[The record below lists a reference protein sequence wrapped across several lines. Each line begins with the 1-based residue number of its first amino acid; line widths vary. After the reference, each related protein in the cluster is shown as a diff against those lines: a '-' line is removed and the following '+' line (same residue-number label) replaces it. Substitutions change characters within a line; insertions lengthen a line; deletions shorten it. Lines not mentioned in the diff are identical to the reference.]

1 MKVYNINR
9 TGSLKAT
16 IKSLNIFIK
25 ILPVFLF
32 AVSLYSCAPKTD
44 LADYPITTNPNPVST
59 SDTTYIQQSP
69 VWTGFN
75 GPEDI
80 LIGKEP
86 LIYVADTQNNAIIQM
101 DLSGLQIGSLEFR
114 HPRCLAQDNNFDL
127 LVVADSVLS
136 VTFDTISV
144 LYRVKTVA
152 AGGIITTAEKIA
164 LIASDYATPLTSRKR
179 IFTGVSTFPDNT
191 YIVSRTGPSN
201 SSSLDPD
208 NAILKIRGI
217 ASVTSVTLL
226 TGFQGQGNGVY
237 SIDKISS
244 LWTTQSNNTDFLLTR
259 NTNDYGFKLEW
270 FQYDNVNGAYLPKYL
285 PESNSDITRLQL
297 SNPEDVTLDNNSNI
311 FVVDAGNDSL
321 YKFNNAGKILRESFG
336 GLGNGV
342 NKLDHPH
349 GVAFFNKVLYIADT
363 GNNRIVRYKLSTEL
377 N

>member
-1 MKVYNINR
+1 MKVYSKI
-9 TGSLKAT
+9 
-16 IKSLNIFIK
+16 IK
-25 ILPVFLF
+25 ILPVVLF
-32 AVSLYSCAPKTD
+32 ALSLYSCAPKTD
-44 LADYPITTNPNPVST
+44 LSEYPVTNNPNPVST
-59 SDTTYIQQSP
+59 NDTSYVQQSP
-69 VWTGFN
+69 TWDQFN

-86 LIYVADTQNNAIIQM
+86 LIYVADTKNNAIIQM
-101 DLSGLQIGSLEFR
+101 DLSGLQIGSLEFL
-114 HPRCLAQDNNFDL
+114 HPHCLSQDNNFDL
-127 LVVADSVLS
+127 LVIADSVLS
-136 VTFDTISV
+136 VTFDTVSV

-164 LIASDYATPLTSRKR
+164 LISSDYPTPLTSRQRK
-179 IFTGVSTFPDNT
+179 FTGISTFPDNT
-191 YIVSRTGPSN
+191 YIVSRKGPNN

-208 NAILKIRGI
+208 NAILKIRGVS
-217 ASVTSVTLL
+217 SVTSVSLL
-226 TGFQGQGNGVY
+226 TGFQAQGNGVY

-244 LWTTQSNNTDFLLTR
+244 LWATPSNNTDFLLTR
-259 NTNDYGFKLEW
+259 NTDDYGFKLEW

-285 PESNSDITRLQL
+285 PEMNSDITRLQL

-321 YKFNNAGKILRESFG
+321 YKFNSSGKILRESFG
-336 GLGNGV
+336 GRGTGT
-342 NKLDHPH
+342 NKLNRPY